1 MSGLR
6 CGSCLETFK
15 SYLRLQHHKANVH
28 GERNQMS
35 RFTKSDIESQRKENL
50 NISEEKL
57 KEAISRLRYYRKI

>member
-28 GERNQMS
+28 GEKNQMS
-35 RFTKSDIESQRKENL
+35 RYTKADLESQRKENL
-50 NISEEKL
+50 KISEEKL
-57 KEAISRLRYYRKI
+57 KQEISRWRYYNP